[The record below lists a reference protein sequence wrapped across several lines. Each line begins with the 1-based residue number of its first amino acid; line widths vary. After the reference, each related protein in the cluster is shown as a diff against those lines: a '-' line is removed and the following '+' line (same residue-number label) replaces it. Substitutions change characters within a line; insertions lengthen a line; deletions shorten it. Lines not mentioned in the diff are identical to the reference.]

1 MVLFRYIIQDILHD
15 WGRSLLTVMTLA
27 AVVAAY
33 LILTALSQAYSRY
46 GLAETSQF
54 TNLMLLESTALDPM
68 ESSLDSNVLQAAESI
83 KDQQVQKVSP
93 MIFRHMSIDQ
103 RMMQVRAAP
112 VEDMPTVYRL
122 GLSQGSWPMNV
133 DELVASEE
141 VIQITNWK
149 LGDVVRIY
157 GSDFH
162 LVGIVKASGSKFA
175 SLWMSLQAGEKLF
188 GSGRGYQI
196 IFIQLKPGSNAE
208 DVRLA
213 METRFK
219 ALGRYGVY
227 LENQVSDRYYQT
239 TMNIRRLNLL
249 ELIVA
254 LLAATFGTF
263 IATSLMLLERLR
275 EVAILRCVGFIPAV
289 VRRFLF
295 ARILLQVIPAYL
307 IGLGVVLI
315 YVHNKQTFDPIVIQ
329 AETMPLSLPVWSIA
343 LGLVLTVCFA
353 GLGVWLSTRHYFNTS
368 AADQLRSW
376 V

>member
-1 MVLFRYIIQDILHD
+1 
-15 WGRSLLTVMTLA
+15 MTLA
-27 AVVAAY
+27 AVVTAY

-46 GLAETSQF
+46 GLTQASQF

-196 IFIQLKPGSNAE
+196 IFIQIKPGSNAE